1 MKNTRLFPVF
11 PTKHKN
17 PRIYINRDIYMYT
30 YVCIYIK
37 HRKILKVGENKTNQ
51 SVRELRSRET
61 A

>member
-1 MKNTRLFPVF
+1 
-11 PTKHKN
+11 
-17 PRIYINRDIYMYT
+17 MYT